1 MNNDLLNQN
10 LQKNQYNNNSTKY
23 IENKLIQK
31 GGTSQKIR
39 ILTYNIGLNSSTP
52 QERKDNLIKYID
64 DKSSKRDIVGLQESK
79 DLKLTK
85 FNNFHFFSN
94 GN

>member
-31 GGTSQKIR
+31 GGTQEVIY
-39 ILTYNIGLNSSTP
+39 ILTYN
-52 QERKDNLIKYID
+52 
-64 DKSSKRDIVGLQESK
+64 VGLTNK
-79 DLKLTK
+79 DLKKKTPLGTSKKIIKDKLKKK
-85 FNNFHFFSN
+85 FKRIH
-94 GN
+94 